1 MPRWDHKFLIIV
13 VDHLNTKLLHD
24 VQCNVDVRLRNQLT
38 DDLDGHFALRQRCRH
53 KKGGQKLTRDR
64 TIDSHRSCL

>member
-1 MPRWDHKFLIIV
+1 M
-13 VDHLNTKLLHD
+13 
-24 VQCNVDVRLRNQLT
+24 QCNVDVRLRNQLT